1 MVDRGAT
8 HALREGTQE
17 EMRVAKHV
25 PVTLAG
31 DEKSTPCQSQLG
43 TILMPHP
50 TQPLVPMGALVEV
63 LGCSVKCTPK
73 VLKITHPKHGNLK
86 VSLRNRCPEIAALD
100 ALNLIQE
107 LEAKQLEQF
116 NSQVRE
122 MELRLEATQAEEEKD
137 WIQHIHDVRKG
148 WVSRVHVESVDEVPF
163 H

>member
-1 MVDRGAT
+1 M
-8 HALREGTQE
+8 HA
-17 EMRVAKHV
+17 AKHV

-31 DEKSTPCQSQLG
+31 DEKSTLCQSQLG

-63 LGCSVKCTPK
+63 LDPK

-86 VSLRNRCPEIAALD
+86 FSLRNRCPELAALD
-100 ALNLIQE
+100 VLNLVQE

-122 MELRLEATQAEEEKD
+122 MELRLEAMQAEEEKD
-137 WIQHIHDVRKG
+137 WIEHTHDVRKDG
-148 WVSRVHVESVDEVPF
+148 SAVSMWKALMSALSQKTSQAMS
-163 H
+163 